1 MEFEL
6 PAEHEV
12 LRAEIRALIDQY
24 VDDEA
29 IDETHRSGTNH
40 CAPLAVALG
49 KAGILAKAM
58 PGAGKDPLAMWLLS
72 SEAEKTGAPFDSV
85 GMSLVIA
92 GVLDAVGTEHQK
104 QTAQAGLLSGEELV
118 CFGLTEPQGGSD
130 LPAITTR
137 ASYDETTEE
146 WVISGA
152 KMWTTMAHVADWVF
166 LLARSESESGRHGG
180 FTVFILPMD
189 TPGITIDPIWTVSTE
204 RSNATFYD
212 EVRVGAEAVVG
223 EVNEGWNVMSL
234 MLGFERGMASTGYLT
249 PLLRRFHQ
257 WAVESGEI
265 DDPRHRERM
274 AQVAID
280 AQVSELL
287 TQRTVW
293 TAATGRAPGTEGSM
307 AKVFASEAYQRH
319 ARWAQA
325 AVGPEGLLGLG
336 AEGAAADGWIDYDV
350 RHSIPMTLQGG
361 TTEINR
367 NNIAERHLGLPRS
380 R

>member
-1 MEFEL
+1 
-6 PAEHEV
+6 
-12 LRAEIRALIDQY
+12 
-24 VDDEA
+24 
-29 IDETHRSGTNH
+29 
-40 CAPLAVALG
+40 
-49 KAGILAKAM
+49 
-58 PGAGKDPLAMWLLS
+58 
-72 SEAEKTGAPFDSV
+72 
-85 GMSLVIA
+85 
-92 GVLDAVGTEHQK
+92 
-104 QTAQAGLLSGEELV
+104 
-118 CFGLTEPQGGSD
+118 
-130 LPAITTR
+130 
-137 ASYDETTEE
+137 
-146 WVISGA
+146 
-152 KMWTTMAHVADWVF
+152 MWTTMAHVADWVF
-166 LLARSESESGRHGG
+166 LLARTEGGGSRHGG

-189 TPGITIDPIWTVSTE
+189 TAGITIDPIWTVSTE

-212 EVRVGAEAVVG
+212 EVRVSRDAVVG
-223 EVNEGWNVMSL
+223 EANEGWNVMSL

-249 PLLRRFHQ
+249 PLLRRFHR
-257 WAVESGEI
+257 WAVESGQI
-265 DDPRHRERM
+265 GDVLHRERM

-307 AKVFASEAYQRH
+307 AKVFATEAYQRH

-336 AEGAAADGWIDYDV
+336 ADGAAAGGWIDYDV

>member
-1 MEFEL
+1 MDFRL
-6 PAEHEV
+6 PDEHEV
-12 LRAEIRALIDQY
+12 LRTEIRALIDRY
-24 VDDEA
+24 VDDDA
-29 IDETHRSGTNH
+29 IEESHRTGTNH

-49 KAGILAKAM
+49 KAGILARAM

-72 SEAEKTGAPFDSV
+72 SEAETAGAPFDSV

-92 GVLDAVGTEHQK
+92 GVLDAVGTEAQK
-104 QTAQAGLLSGEELV
+104 ETALAGLLSGEELV

-130 LPAITTR
+130 LPAITTK
-137 ASYDETTEE
+137 AVHDDETGE
-146 WVISGA
+146 WVITGA
-152 KMWTTMAHVADWVF
+152 KMWTTMAHIADWVF
-166 LLARSESESGRHGG
+166 LLARTDGEGGRHGG
-180 FTVFILPMD
+180 FTVFIIPMD
-189 TPGITIDPIWTVSTE
+189 RPGITIDPIWTVSTE

-223 EVNEGWNVMSL
+223 EVNQGWTVMSL

-249 PLLRRFHQ
+249 PLLRRFHR
-257 WAVESGEI
+257 WALDAGEI
-265 DDPRHRERM
+265 DDPLHRERM

-280 AQVSELL
+280 AQVAELL

-293 TAATGRAPGTEGSM
+293 TAATGRPPGTEGSM
-307 AKVFASEAYQRH
+307 AKIFATEAYQRH

-325 AVGPEGLLGLG
+325 AAGPEGLLGLG
-336 AEGAAADGWIDYDV
+336 TDRAAADGWIDYDV

-361 TTEINR
+361 TSEINR

>member
-1 MEFEL
+1 MDFRL
-6 PAEHEV
+6 SDEHET
-12 LRAEIRALIDQY
+12 LRAEIRSLLAAH
-24 VDDEA
+24 VDDDVIE
-29 IDETHRSGTNH
+29 ESHRNGTNH
-40 CAPLAVALG
+40 CAPLARALG
-49 KAGILAKAM
+49 RAGILARAM

-72 SEAEKTGAPFDSV
+72 SEAEKAGAPFDSV

-92 GVLDAVGTEHQK
+92 GVLDAVGTESQK
-104 QTAQAGLLSGEELV
+104 RTALAGLLSGEDVV

-130 LPAITTR
+130 LPAITTKATR
-137 ASYDETTEE
+137 DPAGTG
-146 WVISGA
+146 WVVSGA

-166 LLARSESESGRHGG
+166 LLARTERDGGRHGG
-180 FTVFILPMD
+180 FTVFMIPMD

-212 EVRVGAEAVVG
+212 DVRVGDDAVIG
-223 EVNEGWNVMSL
+223 EVDEGWRVMSL
-234 MLGFERGMASTGYLT
+234 MLGFERGMASTGHLT
-249 PLLRRFHQ
+249 PLLRRFHR
-257 WAVESGEI
+257 WAVDAGEI
-265 DDPRHRERM
+265 ADPRHRERM

-293 TAATGRAPGTEGSM
+293 TAATGQAPGTEGSM
-307 AKVFASEAYQRH
+307 AKVFATEAYQRH

-325 AVGPEGLLGLG
+325 ATAPEGLLGLG
-336 AEGAAADGWIDYDV
+336 APGAAADGWIDYDV

-361 TTEINR
+361 TSEINR
-367 NNIAERHLGLPRS
+367 NNIAERHLGLPRA